1 MGGASATASNT
12 SLAGTS
18 LAGTRLWRGLFLAR
32 VFRIFEPMSS
42 KPLHILQTCFSSSWG
57 GLELQALEVS
67 RRLIGRSHTV
77 WIACVEGS
85 RLESEARNAGVPV
98 VPLGVSGYFH
108 PGAVLA
114 LARFLRRERIDII
127 HAQHSKDLATV
138 VPAKIASGRKCPI
151 LLSKRVGSYLM
162 KRDPLHRFT
171 YAHVDRV
178 LAISEVIRK
187 NVAETTPV
195 PRDRIVTLHDAVDL
209 GLFSPSAA
217 HRDALRA
224 EFGCATGSVL
234 VGFIGRFS
242 PGKGHEELLL
252 AAALLAPDYPELRF
266 VIVGEASRG
275 EQAYERTV
283 RARCAE
289 LNLGAIVLFAGFRND
304 VPDVL
309 SAFDIFGFP
318 SHAEAFGVVLI
329 EAMAMELPVVATNCD
344 GVLDIVVD
352 GETGILVRPKNAPE
366 LASGVARLAR
376 DPAMRRSMGLAGRK
390 RVESLFDQR
399 TQTDAI
405 LRIYRELLG
414 RPA

>member
-1 MGGASATASNT
+1 MLY
-12 SLAGTS
+12 LAP
-18 LAGTRLWRGLFLAR
+18 
-32 VFRIFEPMSS
+32 VFCIFEPMSPE
-42 KPLHILQTCFSSSWG
+42 PLHILQTCFSPSWG

-67 RRLIGRSHTV
+67 RRLIGRSHAV
-77 WIACVEGS
+77 WLACQGGS
-85 RLESEARNAGVPV
+85 KLESEARNAGVPV

-138 VPAKIASGRKCPI
+138 VPAKIASGRKCPL

-162 KRDPLHRFT
+162 KRDLLHRFT

-178 LAISEVIRK
+178 LAISEVIRI

-195 PRDRIVTLHDAVDL
+195 PPDRIVTLHDAVDL
-209 GLFSPSAA
+209 DQFSPSAA
-217 HRDALRA
+217 HRERVRA
-224 EFGCATGSVL
+224 EFGCGSATVV

-242 PGKGHEELLL
+242 PGKGHEEFLS
-252 AAALLAPDYPELRF
+252 AAALLAPAHPELRF

-275 EQAYERTV
+275 EEPYERVV
-283 RARCAE
+283 RERCEE
-289 LNLGAIVLFAGFRND
+289 LNLGPVVRFTGFRKD

-309 SAFDIFGFP
+309 SAFDIFAFP

-329 EAMAMELPVVATNCD
+329 EAMAMERPVVSTNCD

-352 GETGILVRPKNAPE
+352 GETGIFVHPRNAAE
-366 LASGVARLAR
+366 LAAALGTLAL

-390 RVESLFDQR
+390 RAEALFDQR
-399 TQTDAI
+399 KQTDAI
-405 LRIYRELLG
+405 ILAYRELLG
-414 RPA
+414 RSA